1 MTDRMLY
8 SAVCRLFQSLAG
20 TRRTI
25 RRSTVGLLC
34 TAFLTGCANTNH
46 RVIEKTIG
54 NDTCEVDS
62 IMKQVDNPSPPVPS
76 DMFGTTKPVSAMAL
90 SEPDKISYQ
99 DMSLS
104 SALYTG
110 LSYSKVLRDIGGTI
124 LRSPD
129 TVATSVSRQLQQTDP
144 RFGAEAALSAFD
156 AQLAARANFNQ
167 NDRLYNNS
175 FFAGGTRAFNQDYND
190 YTLELSKRTG
200 TGSLMALRGVSNY
213 DSNNAPAN
221 TFYSAWDSW
230 LEGELRQPLLQGAG
244 LEFNRIAGPGS
255 TPGVYNGVLIA
266 KVNSDITDAEFQTAL
281 RDYISNVE
289 NAYWDLYLAYREY
302 DARKNAYEGV
312 RARFEEKQK
321 GGQTDDVEFV
331 LLQQQMYQLKTEAD
345 DALFGRLLTGTQ
357 VRNGST
363 GGTLQSGGGVLG
375 AERRLRLLIGLPV
388 SEQSVLRPTEDP
400 TTAEVK
406 FDWESA
412 IQEALTQRPEL
423 QKQNNAV
430 KKRELELV
438 AARNFLNP
446 RLDAVGRYR
455 FRGFGDDLI
464 ADGNQHNGPGSP
476 VSSVGNLMTGD
487 QQEWA
492 VGVELTVPLGYRKA
506 HAAVSHA
513 ELNLA
518 RERMIQKEQ
527 QREILSNL
535 SGAFTDVERTY
546 AAMETSL
553 DQYLAA
559 RKYHESI
566 QAQVEEGKNVLEDR
580 ILDGYRRLV
589 LAEVQFFRARAEYA
603 IALKNFHY
611 EKGSLLD
618 YKDLRMAGGQVA
630 MGDSTIPQD
639 DQISSDVSISEPP
652 TDEGHTEQGVASD
665 KELTEFDG
673 SRLDDAGQEPGAEEN
688 EKEVRTISA
697 EVPPEEGRRGIR
709 SVANG
714 FVSSLPKFRRQKPAV
729 AAPDA
734 AEHASS
740 DTSSEETEAT
750 AEELPELSIED
761 VSAESEEPKSGFAK
775 LDLSGGEDQPDGSDD
790 ESEGEFEPEE
800 E

>member
-8 SAVCRLFQSLAG
+8 TAVARLFQSLAG
-20 TRRTI
+20 NRQAFRRRTI
-25 RRSTVGLLC
+25 GVFC
-34 TAFLTGCANTNH
+34 TALLAGCANTNH
-46 RVIEKTIG
+46 RVVEKTIG

-62 IMKQVDNPSPPVPS
+62 IMKQVDNPSPPVPG
-76 DMFGTTKPVSAMAL
+76 DLFGTTKPVSAMAL
-90 SEPDKISYQ
+90 REPDKISYQ
-99 DMSLS
+99 DMTLS

-190 YTLELSKRTG
+190 YTLELSKRTA

-230 LEGELRQPLLQGAG
+230 LEGELRQPLLQGGG

-302 DARKNAYEGV
+302 DARKNAFEGV
-312 RARFEEKQK
+312 KARFEEKKK
-321 GGQTDDVEFV
+321 GGQTDEVEFV

-455 FRGFGDDLI
+455 FRGFGNDLI
-464 ADGNQHNGPGSP
+464 ADGNQHNGVGAP

-580 ILDGYRRLV
+580 ILDGYRRMV

-618 YKDLRMAGGQVA
+618 YKDLRMAGGQMA
-630 MGDSTIPQD
+630 MGDSAIPQD
-639 DQISSDVSISEPP
+639 DQFNSSVSVGEPQSSEEEAESGVAF
-652 TDEGHTEQGVASD
+652 DEGATGFEDPQADSAAAESSV
-665 KELTEFDG
+665 
-673 SRLDDAGQEPGAEEN
+673 EEN
-688 EKEVRTISA
+688 EEGVRSASA
-697 EVPPEEGRRGIR
+697 EVSPEEKNRGIR

-714 FVSSLPKFRRQKPAV
+714 FVSSLPKFRRQKPAE
-729 AAPDA
+729 AAPG
-734 AEHASS
+734 AEQSS
-740 DTSSEETEAT
+740 DSDTDEESAVDEIPSIHF
-750 AEELPELSIED
+750 EEVPADS
-761 VSAESEEPKSGFAK
+761 VEPKSGFAK
-775 LDLSGGEDQPDGSDD
+775 LDLSGDADEPADSEV
-790 ESEGEFEPEE
+790 ESEGGFEPEQE
-800 E
+800 